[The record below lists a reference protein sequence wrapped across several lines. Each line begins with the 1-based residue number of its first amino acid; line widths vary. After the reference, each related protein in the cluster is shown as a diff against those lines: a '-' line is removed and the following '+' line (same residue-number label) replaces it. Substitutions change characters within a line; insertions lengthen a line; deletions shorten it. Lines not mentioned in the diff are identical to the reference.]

1 MDINVIL
8 IRSKET
14 ERDLQLQ
21 LNSKMAVISHFN
33 CYFLSPGE
41 ILEIK
46 GRFGPQLLT
55 TTKIAK

>member
-8 IRSKET
+8 ILSKET

-33 CYFLSPGE
+33 CHFLSPGE